1 MSAPNPNTTAEGVM
15 SRACSRPPPRPPFP
29 FSCFTSSSYGSP

>member
-1 MSAPNPNTTAEGVM
+1 MSAPNLNSTADGVM

-29 FSCFTSSSYGSP
+29 FSYFTSSSYSSP